1 MEILFYIQLS
11 CTLVAMHCL
20 SGDVSAVYHVTADGW
35 KKVRGDDVG
44 ELHYEYYPTP
54 EAHPCQGSDTIEAI

>member
-1 MEILFYIQLS
+1 
-11 CTLVAMHCL
+11 MHCL